1 MKKKIREIN
10 LLIKCKQISLNAERQ
25 TIISCCLFCHC
36 HETHSDL
43 KLYYLHIHMEDKQ
56 MMTTEKMQQK
66 SNQHAGQALEE
77 IIGTHAGQ
85 ALEEIIGTQLLLA
98 CSIHIA
104 TGSSKVPNRQYSQ
117 PAKLLS
123 NKFSKCYSN
132 AFKKYWNNTKT
143 VCLNII
149 LQTWDMFLH
158 TRLTEFHIFFI
169 TRSATFL
176 AQLSS

>member
-1 MKKKIREIN
+1 MLKETENERKIREIN
-10 LLIKCKQISLNAERQ
+10 LLIKCKQISLNAECQ
-25 TIISCCLFCHC
+25 TIISCCLSCHC

-77 IIGTHAGQ
+77 IIGT
-85 ALEEIIGTQLLLA
+85 QLLLV

-104 TGSSKVPNRQYSQ
+104 TENSKILNRQYSQ

-123 NKFSKCYSN
+123 NKFSKQYPN
-132 AFKKYWNNTKT
+132 AFKKYWNNTET

-149 LQTWDMFLH
+149 FAHQVN
-158 TRLTEFHIFFI
+158 
-169 TRSATFL
+169 
-176 AQLSS
+176 